1 MSLATLGLS
10 NPSSKEDVTVG
21 TKALDITGC
30 AAWWGSAALKKAAVA
45 PTKAK
50 RARRGKKERAM
61 VVKRK
66 GLMLRFFV

>member
-50 RARRGKKERAM
+50 RARRGKK
-61 VVKRK
+61 
-66 GLMLRFFV
+66 